1 MSPPPEPETQAIA
14 VELERLRGTVTT
26 GFAEV
31 KGSLAVLVERSTR
44 TEQDLARL
52 RNETQRSL
60 DALGADTEQDLV
72 RLRTETQRSLDALGD
87 DVEALKA
94 RRWPLGMV
102 GAVAGVVGAAT
113 GAIALFR

>member
-1 MSPPPEPETQAIA
+1 MSTPPEPEAQAVA
-14 VELERLRGTVTT
+14 VQLERLRGTVTT

-44 TEQDLARL
+44 TEQDL
-52 RNETQRSL
+52 
-60 DALGADTEQDLV
+60 V
-72 RLRTETQRSLDALGD
+72 RLRTETQRSLDVLGAEVD
-87 DVEALKA
+87 ALKA

-102 GAVAGVVGAAT
+102 GAMAGVVGAAT

>member
-1 MSPPPEPETQAIA
+1 MSPPPEPEAQAIA

-52 RNETQRSL
+52 RTETQKSL
-60 DALGADTEQDLV
+60 DALGTEADV
-72 RLRTETQRSLDALGD
+72 
-87 DVEALKA
+87 LKA

-102 GAVAGVVGAAT
+102 GAMAGVVGAAT

>member
-1 MSPPPEPETQAIA
+1 MSPPPEQETEAIA

-44 TEQDLARL
+44 TEQDLVRL

-60 DALGADTEQDLV
+60 NELGAEVD
-72 RLRTETQRSLDALGD
+72 
-87 DVEALKA
+87 ALKA
-94 RRWPLGMV
+94 RRWPLGVV
-102 GAVAGVVGAAT
+102 GAMAGVVGAAT

>member
-1 MSPPPEPETQAIA
+1 MSTPPEPEAQAVA

-44 TEQDLARL
+44 TEQDLVRL
-52 RNETQRSL
+52 RNDTQKSL
-60 DALGADTEQDLV
+60 EAQGAEID
-72 RLRTETQRSLDALGD
+72 
-87 DVEALKA
+87 ALKA

-102 GAVAGVVGAAT
+102 GAMAGVLGAAT

>member
-1 MSPPPEPETQAIA
+1 MSPPPEPEAQAVA

-52 RNETQRSL
+52 RNETQRAL
-60 DALGADTEQDLV
+60 DG
-72 RLRTETQRSLDALGD
+72 LGD
-87 DVEALKA
+87 EVEALKA

-102 GAVAGVVGAAT
+102 GAMAGVVGAAT

>member
-1 MSPPPEPETQAIA
+1 MSPPPEPETQAVA

-52 RNETQRSL
+52 RAETQRSLEALEAGTEQGLVNHRVETQRSL
-60 DALGADTEQDLV
+60 DLLKG
-72 RLRTETQRSLDALGD
+72 

-94 RRWPLGMV
+94 RRWPLGVV

-113 GAIALFR
+113 GAFALFR

>member
-44 TEQDLARL
+44 
-52 RNETQRSL
+52 N
-60 DALGADTEQDLV
+60 EQDLV
-72 RLRTETQRSLDALGD
+72 RLRNDTQKSLNELGAEVD
-87 DVEALKA
+87 ALKA

-102 GAVAGVVGAAT
+102 GAMAGVVGAAT

>member
-1 MSPPPEPETQAIA
+1 MSTPPEPEAQAVA
-14 VELERLRGTVTT
+14 VQLERLRGTVTT

-44 TEQDLARL
+44 TEQDLVRL

-60 DALGADTEQDLV
+60 DALGAEVD
-72 RLRTETQRSLDALGD
+72 
-87 DVEALKA
+87 ALKA

-102 GAVAGVVGAAT
+102 GAMAGVVGAAT

>member
-1 MSPPPEPETQAIA
+1 MSPPPEPETQAVA

-52 RNETQRSL
+52 RTETQRSLEALEADTEQGLVRHRAETQRSL
-60 DALGADTEQDLV
+60 DPLKA
-72 RLRTETQRSLDALGD
+72 

-94 RRWPLGMV
+94 RRWPLGVV
-102 GAVAGVVGAAT
+102 GAVAGIVGAAT